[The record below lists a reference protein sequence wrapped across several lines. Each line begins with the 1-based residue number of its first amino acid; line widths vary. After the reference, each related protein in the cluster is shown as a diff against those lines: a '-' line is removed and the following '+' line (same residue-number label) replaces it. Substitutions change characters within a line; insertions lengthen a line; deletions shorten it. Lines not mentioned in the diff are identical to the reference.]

1 MKKFRKKL
9 MAMLLGATLIIG
21 SCCAGIVDTKE
32 FIGVD
37 VVVSASAEEQKTT
50 NGTVNNIKNGITE
63 SLDAVEDILKFIV
76 NNGVVSLGLISSLV
90 FLLINIIS
98 LIKKNKAQQGEDIRN
113 NIAGIVICVIV
124 MVLVLTFSSWGW
136 KMIGM

>member
-1 MKKFRKKL
+1 
-9 MAMLLGATLIIG
+9 
-21 SCCAGIVDTKE
+21 
-32 FIGVD
+32 
-37 VVVSASAEEQKTT
+37 
-50 NGTVNNIKNGITE
+50 
-63 SLDAVEDILKFIV
+63 DAVEDILKFIV